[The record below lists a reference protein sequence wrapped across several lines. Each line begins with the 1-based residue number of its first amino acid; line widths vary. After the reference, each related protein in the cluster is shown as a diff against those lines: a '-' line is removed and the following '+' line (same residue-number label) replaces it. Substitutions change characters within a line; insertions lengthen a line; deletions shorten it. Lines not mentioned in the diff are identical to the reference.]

1 MARALAYMIDDKK
14 RRMNLRSKILFSVYR
29 LFPFCLK
36 GDAYFESED
45 VVYDISCVI
54 NFYGRVNI
62 LKNVLYSLAEQD
74 FPQERF
80 EVILVEDR
88 GGTNEGK
95 KISEVFK
102 LMLHNVRYFSLS
114 ENHGQMGYSRNFGL
128 SKAKGRL
135 VLFLDDDTVIL
146 QRDFLSNLVE
156 EFKDSGAD
164 AVIPRGTAS
173 YCVIEGRYYYHQPYF
188 PTNRCMAYRRDVL
201 KELKGFVSE
210 ITGQEDVEFVVRFMA
225 SGRRFYQ
232 SNKLKYLHPPL
243 VMTNSNK
250 ARAVGLSFAKLRH
263 RYPLIIWLMLLANGS
278 RYLPL
283 LLFPISQKLRMQG
296 RFSLGFLIGVF
307 YSIGRR
313 KIEYN

>member
-1 MARALAYMIDDKK
+1 
-14 RRMNLRSKILFSVYR
+14 MNLRTSLLLAAYK
-29 LFPFCLK
+29 LFPFPLEGSANIEG
-36 GDAYFESED
+36 GDLGC
-45 VVYDISCVI
+45 DISCVI
-54 NFYGRVNI
+54 NFYGRINI
-62 LKNVLYSLAEQD
+62 LKNVLHSLAEQD

-88 GGTNEGK
+88 GGSDEGK

-102 LMLHNVRYFSLS
+102 PVLNNVRYFSLS
-114 ENHGQMGYSRNFGL
+114 ENHGQMGYSRNYGL

-156 EFKDSGAD
+156 EFEDSGAD
-164 AVIPRGTAS
+164 AVIPRGAAS
-173 YCVIEGRYYYHQPYF
+173 YCVLEGKYCYHQPYF
-188 PTNRCMAYRRDVL
+188 PTNRCMAYRREVL
-201 KELKGFVSE
+201 KELKGFISE

-225 SGRRFYQ
+225 SGRKFYQ
-232 SNKLKYLHPPL
+232 SNRLNYLHPPL
-243 VMTNSNK
+243 IMTNSKK

-283 LLFPISQKLRMQG
+283 LLFPISQKVRMQG
-296 RFSLGFLIGVF
+296 RFSLGFLVGVF
-307 YSIGRR
+307 YSMIGR

>member
-1 MARALAYMIDDKK
+1 MKK
-14 RRMNLRSKILFSVYR
+14 TMNLRTNLLLAAYK
-29 LFPFCLK
+29 LFPFPLE
-36 GDAYFESED
+36 GSAEIEYED
-45 VVYDISCVI
+45 LDYDISCVI

-74 FPQERF
+74 FPRERF

-88 GGTNEGK
+88 GGTDEGK
-95 KISEVFK
+95 EISDVFK
-102 LMLHNVRYFSLS
+102 PKLQNVRYFSLS
-114 ENHGQMGYSRNFGL
+114 EKHGQMGYSRNYGL

-135 VLFLDDDTVIL
+135 VLFLDDDTVIW
-146 QRDFLSNLVE
+146 QRDFLTNLVE

-164 AVIPRGTAS
+164 AVIPRGAAS
-173 YCVIEGRYYYHQPYF
+173 YCLLEGKYCYHQPYF

-210 ITGQEDVEFVVRFMA
+210 IIGQEDVEFVVRFMA
-225 SGRRFYQ
+225 SGRKFYR
-232 SNKLKYLHPPL
+232 SNRLNYLHPPL
-243 VMTNSNK
+243 IMTNSNK

-283 LLFPISQKLRMQG
+283 LLFPMSQKLRMQG
-296 RFSLGFLIGVF
+296 RFSLGFLLGVF
-307 YSIGRR
+307 YSMIGR